1 MGQWPSLL
9 LGIAASSEDDEFVE
23 ITPEDVLVV
32 TLLLGATGAGVGALI
47 GSASH
52 GERWE
57 QLALPSPAASVS
69 LNASDKIGH
78 AMPSLR

>member
-1 MGQWPSLL
+1 
-9 LGIAASSEDDEFVE
+9 
-23 ITPEDVLVV
+23 VLV

-57 QLALPSPAASVS
+57 QLALPSLAASVS
-69 LNASDKIGH
+69 VNSSDKIGH